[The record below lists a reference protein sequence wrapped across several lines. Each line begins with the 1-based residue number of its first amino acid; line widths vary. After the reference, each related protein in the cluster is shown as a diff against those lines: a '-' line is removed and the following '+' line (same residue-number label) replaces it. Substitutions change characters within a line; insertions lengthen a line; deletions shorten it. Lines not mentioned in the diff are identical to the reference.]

1 MTKDLLSLSNQ
12 ELLELFLEELLA
24 SGLSEKT
31 VKAYRAGISDF
42 LEFIGDKHVSEVS
55 RLDIL
60 RWRSVRLREGF
71 PRRIRN
77 SRRRLEEHEERRL
90 RQATLHYYTIFLRAF
105 FRWLGLDV
113 EVPIVKMLKKTYP
126 DVLSEEEV
134 EKLLVAARDLLD
146 LVILYL
152 LLDTGLRAQ
161 ELIGVKISDVDLD
174 KGEIRVR
181 RGKYGEERIVFLTS
195 ITRRI
200 LSEWLKI
207 HGSNPDDRLVPLS
220 YAGLYKRLK
229 TLAKKAGVAPE
240 KVRPHILRHTF
251 ATEALRRGMNLIA
264 LQRLLGHKDVKTT
277 QIYTHLA
284 VEDLR
289 REYMRAFEKTI
300 EETA

>member
-113 EVPIVKMLKKTYP
+113 EVPIVKMPKKTYP

-207 HGSNPDDRLVPLS
+207 HSSNPDDRLVPLS